1 MHFSQ
6 KSHKSFFQTVY
17 ATSIIFMI

>member
-6 KSHKSFFQTVY
+6 KSHKSFFQTIY
-17 ATSIIFMI
+17 ATSIIFTI